1 VRETRQEE
9 GAQDLMEID
18 VGVAIKKF
26 VRANWIKTSLWVIGV
41 LLMLAAPSP
50 VTVSPEMEAEY
61 DQIMLQAQQQ
71 FGAKITVA
79 QQELYQA
86 QERANSKY
94 SYFSRE
100 WSSRPAHTVQQTYHH
115 LTWSDRSALSD
126 SIITCHRSLACPR
139 RSIA

>member
-1 VRETRQEE
+1 
-9 GAQDLMEID
+9 
-18 VGVAIKKF
+18 
-26 VRANWIKTSLWVIGV
+26 
-41 LLMLAAPSP
+41 MLAAPSP

-86 QERANSKY
+86 QERANAKY

-100 WSSRPAHTVQQTYHH
+100 WSSRPAHTVQQTYH
-115 LTWSDRSALSD
+115 LTRSDRGALTD
-126 SIITCHRSLACPR
+126 SIITCRCSLACPR